1 MAMTNLPQNVSA
13 FRDALTG
20 ASWIERLQ
28 DQFELPYMLSLC
40 DYLQSERELGKT
52 IYPENSL
59 VFSALNATSFDDVK
73 VVILGQDPYH
83 GAGQAHGLSFSVQP
97 GVRIPPSLVSIYQE
111 LHSDVGVVPPMDG
124 CLREWAAR
132 GVLLLN
138 AVLSVEASNAGAH
151 QGKGWET
158 FTDAIIQKLNDEREG
173 VVFILWGGYAQKKG
187 AVIDSSKHS
196 VIESAHP
203 SPLSAHRGF
212 LGSKPFSKC
221 NASLRERGLEEV
233 DWSLSLQL

>member
-1 MAMTNLPQNVSA
+1 MASTPQNVSVI
-13 FRDALTG
+13 RDALKS
-20 ASWIERLQ
+20 ASWVERLQ
-28 DQFELPYMLSLC
+28 HQFELPYMASLC
-40 DYLQSERELGKT
+40 DFLQSERDSGKT

-97 GVRIPPSLVSIYQE
+97 GVRIPPSLVNIYKE
-111 LHSDVGVVPPMDG
+111 LHSDVGVIPPMHG
-124 CLREWAAR
+124 CLREWAEQ

-138 AVLSVEASNAGAH
+138 AVLTVEASNAGAH
-151 QGKGWET
+151 QGKGWEQ
-158 FTDAIIQKLNDEREG
+158 FTDAVIQTLNDERAG
-173 VVFILWGGYAQKKG
+173 IVFILWGSYAQKKG
-187 AVIDSSKHS
+187 VVIDSTKHS
-196 VIESAHP
+196 VIKSVHP

-221 NASLRERGLEEV
+221 NSYLRERRLGEV